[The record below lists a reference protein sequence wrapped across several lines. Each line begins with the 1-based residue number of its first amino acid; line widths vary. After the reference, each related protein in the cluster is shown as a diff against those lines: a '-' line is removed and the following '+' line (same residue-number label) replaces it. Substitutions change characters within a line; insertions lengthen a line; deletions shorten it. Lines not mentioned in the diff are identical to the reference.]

1 MKKKGMPRLRSAMT
15 FNGVESADIAK
26 RWRRSS
32 GYISDR
38 LTEKKEF
45 SIQEAYDLC
54 DFLGIPLEKLREYF
68 PQKDRK
74 EWLKHDQT

>member
-1 MKKKGMPRLRSAMT
+1 MKKNGMLHLRSAMMMS
-15 FNGVESADIAK
+15 GVESADIAE
-26 RWRRSS
+26 RWGRSS

-45 SIQEAYDLC
+45 TIQEAYDLC
-54 DFLGIPLEKLREYF
+54 DFLGIPAEKLREYF

-74 EWLKHDQT
+74 EWIKHEQT